1 MGYPAMDASAAHP
14 PKADADEAPVAA
26 EMTSVDDLGDLP
38 PVDTRRWVASRKAA
52 VLTAIAEGRLSRAAA
67 CARYRIS
74 EAELRLWERAVECA
88 GVPGLRVTRVQIYR
102 EVFEGRGST

>member
-1 MGYPAMDASAAHP
+1 MEATKPTNNP
-14 PKADADEAPVAA
+14 PDPEGLD
-26 EMTSVDDLGDLP
+26 GLP
-38 PVDTRRWVASRKAA
+38 PIDTTRWVARRKAA
-52 VLTAIAEGRLSRAAA
+52 VLSAITAGTLTRAEA

-102 EVFEGRGST
+102 PVFEARGVR

>member
-1 MGYPAMDASAAHP
+1 MEATKPTNNSPDPEGLDA
-14 PKADADEAPVAA
+14 
-26 EMTSVDDLGDLP
+26 LP
-38 PVDTRRWVASRKAA
+38 PIDTTRWVARRKAA
-52 VLTAIAEGRLSRAAA
+52 VLSAITAGTLTRAEA

-102 EVFEGRGST
+102 PVFEARGVR